1 MRNTWVIRVALLCLV
16 AACALFE
23 PQSKVRSGT
32 LFQPGQPPYDDYFA
46 KVHALQTESA
56 SFADEKK
63 AARRNLIDALKIAT
77 DSVDVTILESTH
89 ERMVSIAHVAGATH
103 LDLRDDDGKVV
114 LAVESRADLPTRDFV
129 KALQSTVDAEIKRK
143 RGLRDIPQR
152 CDELARTGRE
162 LEPRVRTD
170 FFRQGGTMMA
180 DVHDEIE
187 ASIDVLEQ
195 ISKSSRLERRESE
208 DFLAE
213 LGRAVASEP
222 GEFGRSTEVA
232 TTKPQTTPR
241 PRPQTVAVTPPPTA
255 AVVATSTPPKPKP
268 QPKPQ
273 GGGGGGEDFNP

>member
-1 MRNTWVIRVALLCLV
+1 
-16 AACALFE
+16 
-23 PQSKVRSGT
+23 
-32 LFQPGQPPYDDYFA
+32 
-46 KVHALQTESA
+46 
-56 SFADEKK
+56 
-63 AARRNLIDALKIAT
+63 
-77 DSVDVTILESTH
+77 
-89 ERMVSIAHVAGATH
+89 
-103 LDLRDDDGKVV
+103 
-114 LAVESRADLPTRDFV
+114 
-129 KALQSTVDAEIKRK
+129 
-143 RGLRDIPQR
+143 
-152 CDELARTGRE
+152 
-162 LEPRVRTD
+162 
-170 FFRQGGTMMA
+170 MMA

-273 GGGGGGEDFNP
+273 GGGAGGGGEDFNP